1 LHTWKRWGMH
11 TKFCS
16 GNLKGNHSENLGVDE
31 RRILGWILEK
41 YGGKAWTGCTWL
53 RIGIN
58 GGFL

>member
-1 LHTWKRWGMH
+1 MH